1 MSCQENNSPV
11 NQRPCTEVLSN
22 YSKRRL
28 LNKQAEAEVRSIVK
42 KQCVSHPNSCNKEE
56 EEAIDHQQHLERP
69 DDDIEF
75 EDNWPVSIYKL
86 IN

>member
-28 LNKQAEAEVRSIVK
+28 LDKQAEAEFRSLVK
-42 KQCVSHPNSCNKEE
+42 KQCVIHSISCNRE
-56 EEAIDHQQHLERP
+56 EEAIDHQQHLERR
-69 DDDIEF
+69 
-75 EDNWPVSIYKL
+75 
-86 IN
+86 